1 MRQHSTLAW
10 KASPTRTP
18 PPICTSTPFLKPR
31 WYEEPWMPR
40 TMLEIHD
47 GRIPAMRG
55 ITALDESPLVL
66 QRGRRGSRKQV
77 FESADGI
84 PSATPRDKFS
94 GASKNFHKFLTSD
107 RVFQTLKLAMSIRGY
122 RREAFPDSFVA

>member
-1 MRQHSTLAW
+1 
-10 KASPTRTP
+10 
-18 PPICTSTPFLKPR
+18 
-31 WYEEPWMPR
+31 
-40 TMLEIHD
+40 MLEIHD

-94 GASKNFHKFLTSD
+94 GVSKNFHKFLTSD
-107 RVFQTLKLAMSIRGY
+107 RVFQTLKLAMAISG
-122 RREAFPDSFVA
+122 

>member
-1 MRQHSTLAW
+1 
-10 KASPTRTP
+10 
-18 PPICTSTPFLKPR
+18 
-31 WYEEPWMPR
+31 MPR

-66 QRGRRGSRKQV
+66 QREGRGSRKQV

-84 PSATPRDKFS
+84 PSATLVTNSP
-94 GASKNFHKFLTSD
+94 A
-107 RVFQTLKLAMSIRGY
+107 
-122 RREAFPDSFVA
+122 RRKIFTNS